1 MIVATMSTKNARIL
15 GIRLDQKTNARLVRF
30 ENTTLIEGV
39 SLARAALIAALETYE
54 RHGSLTL
61 PLKII
66 SFAQNENLFT
76 PLKIISFA
84 QNENLFTSQ
93 VSENLMESTACKPPN
108 IAKSATSTVISPA
121 KPPDKEPANLVK
133 LPPPPVLA
141 SLNESLVESP
151 NLDSPRQD
159 VTYPKGRRKKA

>member
-66 SFAQNENLFT
+66 S
-76 PLKIISFA
+76 SA

-108 IAKSATSTVISPA
+108 IAKSAISTVISPA
-121 KPPDKEPANLVK
+121 QPPDKEPANLVK

-141 SLNESLVESP
+141 SLNQSLVEST
-151 NLDSPRQD
+151 NLDSPCQD

>member
-1 MIVATMSTKNARIL
+1 MIVAIMSTKNARIL

-30 ENTTLIEGV
+30 ENATLIEGV

-66 SFAQNENLFT
+66 S
-76 PLKIISFA
+76 SA

-108 IAKSATSTVISPA
+108 IAKSAISTVISPA

-141 SLNESLVESP
+141 SLNQSLVESP